1 MTFRKRRVSASR
13 YGGND
18 IDDPLWIV
26 LVAVSSA
33 IMKRVGAGGYKG
45 LLPTEMNALYSEV
58 PGAPNYNE
66 EGFRSMFYHE
76 IDEPV
81 LPNQRPSDIGLA
93 TKYGLQRSGL
103 YFAAKF
109 YDLEAFKKSFRRIPT
124 SVQDK
129 LKRDKE
135 DGGYGLDIRFLKS
148 FFSGANH
155 FVRRSDLFKLFL
167 KHKKIG
173 KEQLRG
179 DIQNAILATTKKS
192 ERRRLKGQLA
202 DMSDDPTSEEC
213 SSDGSD
219 RPSPEKSSKVHGSSR
234 SRHRSSSRSS
244 RRRHSDSDESD
255 EDGARR
261 PPRSSK
267 SMKKHSSSSRRRR
280 RHSDS
285 EESDGGGA
293 RRSPRPSKAGSSTGY
308 HTASASQTY
317 DDVVGDLAQTVPAVH
332 AHNAAVVATRR
343 AHHQEKNDRDT
354 AAAHEQTEILAN
366 IVGTG
371 RVDHT
376 EALRGVDPSVLG
388 WAMRT
393 CNGDEGAASALIFG
407 DTTALDT
414 TTTTTSTSTSSRRHS
429 GSSGGSSSCWAA
441 GSSSSSGV
449 GVAPSK
455 QKRTRKTD
463 PKLGLVTASG
473 RSHGA
478 GDRENEDLLIPE
490 HAHGKPPPGLGAPDI
505 KGASNFQ
512 QLDAALGVAA
522 AAAGGGGA
530 GATQVSSAAVATR
543 SSFSRIASQLG
554 SGSAGMTAADF
565 VRVVAGTHRGGSGE
579 QRFLLSMAGELSGTA
594 VARSS
599 GAAIVGAGSY
609 SQYRAAVD
617 DSEKQQGYGGSGGAG
632 HVSAVERQKQNS
644 NALLHLAAGASGAHL
659 TALHL
664 ELAKMPS
671 LDASTLDDLSSEIE
685 EPPPRIGQPV
695 GRKLVKREDLT
706 AGMIFEEQMSD
717 GSGFSGNNYIEKGIL
732 YTVVGRLRGDLI
744 YDHGE
749 EYDHMSNV
757 LFVLKHCKGET
768 VAKKLKDSTKSSATN
783 SRFNG
788 AIEHDRKSYHGQPH
802 YDGSCA
808 ERLIP
813 IPGFTAETAAEASNF
828 IKHDQVTGEAEV
840 GWYEWSPEAFKE
852 LRYYDWH
859 LAMPTAAATAASS
872 SSSSSSSTSA
882 I

>member
-1 MTFRKRRVSASR
+1 MAGFRKKRVSVGR
-13 YGGND
+13 YKGKH
-18 IDDPLWIV
+18 IDDSLWMC
-26 LVAVSSA
+26 LVAVSSS
-33 IMKRVGAGGYKG
+33 IMKRNGTGGYKG
-45 LLPTEMNALYSEV
+45 VLPTEMNALYSEV
-58 PGAPNYNE
+58 PGAPNYDE
-66 EGFRSMFYHE
+66 DGFRSMFYHE

-93 TKYGLQRSGL
+93 TKYGLERSGL

-109 YDLEAFKKSFRRIPT
+109 YDLEAFKKSWRRIPT

-129 LKRDKE
+129 LKRAKE
-135 DGGYGLDIRFLKS
+135 DGGYGLDIRYLKS

-219 RPSPEKSSKVHGSSR
+219 RPSPKKSSKVHGSSR

-267 SMKKHSSSSRRRR
+267 SMKKHSSSSSSSS

-308 HTASASQTY
+308 HPASASQTY
-317 DDVVGDLAQTVPAVH
+317 DDVVGDLVQTVPAVH

-354 AAAHEQTEILAN
+354 AAAHEQTEILAS

-407 DTTALDT
+407 ATTALDT
-414 TTTTTSTSTSSRRHS
+414 TTTSSSSRSSRRHS
-429 GSSGGSSSCWAA
+429 DSGGGSSCCWAA
-441 GSSSSSGV
+441 GSSSSSSSGV

-455 QKRTRKTD
+455 QRRTRKTD
-463 PKLGLVTASG
+463 PKLGLVIASG
-473 RSHGA
+473 RSHCA
-478 GDRENEDLLIPE
+478 GDRQNENLLIPE
-490 HAHGKPPPGLGAPDI
+490 HAHEKPPPGLGAPDI
-505 KGASNFQ
+505 KGTSNFQ

-522 AAAGGGGA
+522 AAAGGGGT
-530 GATQVSSAAVATR
+530 GAAQVSSAAVATR

-609 SQYRAAVD
+609 
-617 DSEKQQGYGGSGGAG
+617 
-632 HVSAVERQKQNS
+632 
-644 NALLHLAAGASGAHL
+644 
-659 TALHL
+659 
-664 ELAKMPS
+664 
-671 LDASTLDDLSSEIE
+671 I
-685 EPPPRIGQPV
+685 QPV
-695 GRKLVKREDLT
+695 PC
-706 AGMIFEEQMSD
+706 
-717 GSGFSGNNYIEKGIL
+717 GS
-732 YTVVGRLRGDLI
+732 R
-744 YDHGE
+744 
-749 EYDHMSNV
+749 
-757 LFVLKHCKGET
+757 
-768 VAKKLKDSTKSSATN
+768 
-783 SRFNG
+783 RF
-788 AIEHDRKSYHGQPH
+788 
-802 YDGSCA
+802 
-808 ERLIP
+808 
-813 IPGFTAETAAEASNF
+813 
-828 IKHDQVTGEAEV
+828 
-840 GWYEWSPEAFKE
+840 
-852 LRYYDWH
+852 
-859 LAMPTAAATAASS
+859 
-872 SSSSSSSTSA
+872 
-882 I
+882 